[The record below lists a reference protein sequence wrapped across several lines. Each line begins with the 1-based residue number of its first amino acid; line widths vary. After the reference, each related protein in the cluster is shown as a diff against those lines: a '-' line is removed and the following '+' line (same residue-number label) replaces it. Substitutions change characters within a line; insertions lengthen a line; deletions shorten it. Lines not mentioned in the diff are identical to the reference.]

1 MIKGIG
7 IDIVEVGRIKKAIEK
22 NDRFLSR
29 LFTDCEISL
38 YMSKGSKFTTIAG
51 SFASKEA
58 VSKALGTGFRNIKWK
73 DIEILNDKMGKPYVK
88 LHNNAKDIAYSQDIS
103 EILITI
109 SHTRYNAVA
118 QAIATSTRIDWTK
131 LSTPPCIIKLKQE
144 SPYLLKKGFEHEKK
158 RKNIRA

>member
-38 YMSKGSKFTTIAG
+38 YISKGSKFTTIAG

-118 QAIATSTRIDWTK
+118 QAIATSTRID
-131 LSTPPCIIKLKQE
+131 
-144 SPYLLKKGFEHEKK
+144 
-158 RKNIRA
+158 